1 MNLPQIARMSFLR
14 LSYRAKPVQNVFF
27 SDLTLKAIDL
37 SLRVTIF
44 GKYFTL

>member
-1 MNLPQIARMSFLR
+1 MNLPQIAGMSFSGLTY
-14 LSYRAKPVQNVFF
+14 SGKPIENVFF

-44 GKYFTL
+44 GKYLKQ

>member
-1 MNLPQIARMSFLR
+1 MNLPQIARMSFLG
-14 LSYRAKPVQNVFF
+14 LIYSAKRMENVFF

-44 GKYFTL
+44 GKYFKQ